1 MTTTTRPARI
11 KGSTPEERAAARRL
25 RTSENRADYYVHL
38 MQVAR
43 WEMQSPKETLRHACD
58 FLRAVAKGLS
68 AESVFELAEVV
79 TRLADERNK

>member
-1 MTTTTRPARI
+1 MTSTI
-11 KGSTPEERAAARRL
+11 SVKGSTPEQRAVARRR

-43 WEMQSPKETLRHACD
+43 WEQQSPRETLRHACD
-58 FLRAVAKGLS
+58 FLRAVAKDLS
-68 AESVFELAEVV
+68 PESVFDLAEIV